1 MCTWQRGSRNKQR
14 LLEILKCSMP
24 SSDLWSSGVW
34 GLAQTWAGRTVSVFW
49 SLSVPHPSERGVKLS
64 DVSVWVTVVSCSR
77 FPTSCRI
84 GGFHTGKWFLVWPK
98 VLWNL
103 HEPHLST
110 ESVGEA
116 GLFSLLFWLTLS
128 SDWPSRSF
136 PEEKVKILLV
146 ACELLWS
153 LAASS
158 QTVQRAESRDSNWN
172 FFYSRETKGPVS
184 WETFC
189 SINHVS

>member
-1 MCTWQRGSRNKQR
+1 MCTWQRSSRNKQH

-49 SLSVPHPSERGVKLS
+49 SLSVPHPSERGVRLS
-64 DVSVWVTVVSCSR
+64 DVRVWVTVVSCSR

-116 GLFSLLFWLTLS
+116 GLFSLLFWLTLLQFPWRKSKDPAGGVWPPMILS
-128 SDWPSRSF
+128 SFLTD
-136 PEEKVKILLV
+136 
-146 ACELLWS
+146 
-153 LAASS
+153 SS
-158 QTVQRAESRDSNWN
+158 ESWKSWFKLK
-172 FFYSRETKGPVS
+172 FFLQ
-184 WETFC
+184 
-189 SINHVS
+189 